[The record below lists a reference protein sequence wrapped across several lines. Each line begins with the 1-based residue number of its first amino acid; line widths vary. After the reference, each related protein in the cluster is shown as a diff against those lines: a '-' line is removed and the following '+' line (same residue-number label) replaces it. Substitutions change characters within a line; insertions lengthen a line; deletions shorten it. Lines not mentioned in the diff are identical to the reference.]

1 MLLQMSGASTQGSD
15 ATGLAQ
21 TNHNLS
27 EWKAGRHV
35 DTYATNVLTPVE
47 VKIFVRYR
55 EQLAGRVLDLGCGA
69 GRVLSYLVMLGADAY
84 GVDIAPKM
92 VERSKSAVPEA
103 TVTLGDISAL
113 EKSVEGKFDV
123 LFAPDNLIDIFDD
136 AQRRKVLE
144 HIREFI
150 VDDGLLIFS
159 THDLGWADH
168 NPGPRTWERKL
179 TPLLLAQKLVEVAPA
194 AVFRS
199 VLRRRR
205 EAANKKRLA
214 PLQQRNAD
222 HAIINDFPHDY
233 SLLHYYIHRDDQER
247 QLQSLGYELV
257 ECLDERGRE
266 VGPGG
271 HGSCDSLTYIA
282 RPVRSTST
290 TPLS

>member
-1 MLLQMSGASTQGSD
+1 MAGVSTSNSSSEGTGSG
-15 ATGLAQ
+15 Q

-27 EWKAGRHV
+27 EWRSGRYV
-35 DTYATNVLTPVE
+35 DIYATNVLTPVE

-55 EQLAGRVLDLGCGA
+55 TELSGRVLDLGCGA

-92 VERSKSAVPEA
+92 VERSKRTVPEA
-103 TVTLGDISAL
+103 TVVLGDISAL
-113 EKSVEGKFDV
+113 DKSVEGKFDV
-123 LFAPDNLIDIFDD
+123 VIAPDNLIDIFDD
-136 AQRRKVLE
+136 AQRRKVLA
-144 HIREFI
+144 HIREYI
-150 VDDGLLIFS
+150 VDGGLLIFS
-159 THDLGWADH
+159 THDLGWAD
-168 NPGPRTWERKL
+168 NNQGPRTWERKL

-194 AVFRS
+194 AVVRS
-199 VLRRRR
+199 IFRRRR

-222 HAIINDFPHDY
+222 HAILNDFPHDY

-247 QLQSLGYELV
+247 QLQSLGYEMV

-271 HGSCDSLTYIA
+271 HGSCDSLTYVA
-282 RPVRSTST
+282 RPVQGSGGA
-290 TPLS
+290 